1 MTSDPFLDLEQR
13 AHAHP
18 PEARPMSA
26 SHTLVL
32 AVLSIESSYA
42 HDVERPASG
51 VPDTAQFWLAPEG
64 QWTIRT
70 HAADHD
76 IRVHRIARR
85 PDGSPYAAA
94 DAEAM
99 LERHYADVTARRVTI
114 TFPDPA
120 DAADAQRLLAAQG
133 LAGSLQTAPDGWAF
147 YNPDGAEY
155 RPLSTI

>member
-1 MTSDPFLDLEQR
+1 
-13 AHAHP
+13 
-18 PEARPMSA
+18 MSA
-26 SHTLVL
+26 PCTLIL

-42 HDVERPASG
+42 HDVERPARG
-51 VPDTAQFWLAPEG
+51 VPDTAQFWLAPDG

-94 DAEAM
+94 DAEAL
-99 LERHYADVTARRVTI
+99 LEKHYAGVTARRVTI

-120 DAADAQRLLAAQG
+120 DAVETRRVLAAKG
-133 LAGSLQTAPDGWAF
+133 LGGALEINPDGWAF

-155 RPLSTI
+155 RALSTI